1 METEA
6 QALIAEVEK
15 ENKMLRELLKIS
27 EDYSKPATVDEI
39 QKTIADTEKKTQELA
54 YNAEMKLKEAREKE
68 LETLR
73 DELRATME
81 STLQTKVEEKTAE
94 LEQ

>member
-1 METEA
+1 
-6 QALIAEVEK
+6 
-15 ENKMLRELLKIS
+15 
-27 EDYSKPATVDEI
+27 
-39 QKTIADTEKKTQELA
+39 
-54 YNAEMKLKEAREKE
+54 MKLKDAREKE

-81 STLQTKVEEKTAE
+81 STLKTKVEEKTAE

>member
-1 METEA
+1 
-6 QALIAEVEK
+6 
-15 ENKMLRELLKIS
+15 MLRELLKIS
-27 EDYSKPATVDEI
+27 EDYSKPATASEI
-39 QKTIADTEKKTQELA
+39 EKTIADTEKKTQELA
-54 YNAEMKLKEAREKE
+54 YKTEMKLKEAREKE

-81 STLQTKVEEKTAE
+81 STLKTKVEEKTAE